1 MRNPVAVTA
10 AILSVACYFAL
21 FWGFDGLRI
30 LGSPTY
36 GLEDSWRSQTVYWIG
51 RWGGLDAQGLLNLAA
66 LFGIAKLAVAC
77 VCAAHLVGHIRSSG
91 SGSPANPEIL
101 EFALLLVVALS
112 IVTVAPAI
120 WQHDAVLIRTC
131 IVNLLLAS
139 IAAALGTA
147 ERTEPGD
154 ASVVQSMVSQS
165 DVAAAPMHRATTD
178 NSEPIRITPA
188 A

>member
-1 MRNPVAVTA
+1 MRNPVVVTA

-36 GLEDSWRSQTVYWIG
+36 GLEDSWRSQTVYWIA

-66 LFGIAKLAVAC
+66 LFGMAKLAVAGAC
-77 VCAAHLVGHIRSSG
+77 TAHLVNRIRSSG
-91 SGSPANPEIL
+91 SGGPANPEIL

-120 WQHDAVLIRTC
+120 WQHDAAMIRTC
-131 IVNLLLAS
+131 IVNLILAS
-139 IAAALGTA
+139 IAAALGTL
-147 ERTEPGD
+147 ERTEPDGVPVEQPVAWGD
-154 ASVVQSMVSQS
+154 VVSV
-165 DVAAAPMHRATTD
+165 PIHRATAD
-178 NSEPIRITPA
+178 HAEPVRITPVA
-188 A
+188 